1 MAHELKR
8 ASVQK
13 GLGSIGLGEKYE
25 ILMFVTSFVD
35 VDVDVVVVVIVDV
48 VVVVDVD
55 VHVDVS
61 VDVDVGGFSRRLS
74 TSRTTRCV

>member
-35 VDVDVVVVVIVDV
+35 VDVDVDV
-48 VVVVDVD
+48 VVD
-55 VHVDVS
+55 